1 VADQRVE
8 IVDHDPAWRDRFAEQ
23 RPVVEELLGPWLVG
37 PVEHVG
43 STSVPGLRAKPGDFV
58 VRALRRAGIEP
69 PVRDALPE

>member
-1 VADQRVE
+1 
-8 IVDHDPAWRDRFAEQ
+8 
-23 RPVVEELLGPWLVG
+23 
-37 PVEHVG
+37 VEHVG